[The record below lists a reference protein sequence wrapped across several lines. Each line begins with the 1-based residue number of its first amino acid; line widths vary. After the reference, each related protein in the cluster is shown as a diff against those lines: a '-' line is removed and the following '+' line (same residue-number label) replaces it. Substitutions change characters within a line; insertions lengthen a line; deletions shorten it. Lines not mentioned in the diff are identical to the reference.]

1 MSPPLVHIVIL
12 NWNGRD
18 DTLACLESVERI
30 DYPNFKVIVAD
41 NGSSDGSLDAIRLR
55 FPDVQLIETTNGVNK
70 TRARAIGW
78 RKCF

>member
-70 TRARAIGW
+70 TRARAIG
-78 RKCF
+78 